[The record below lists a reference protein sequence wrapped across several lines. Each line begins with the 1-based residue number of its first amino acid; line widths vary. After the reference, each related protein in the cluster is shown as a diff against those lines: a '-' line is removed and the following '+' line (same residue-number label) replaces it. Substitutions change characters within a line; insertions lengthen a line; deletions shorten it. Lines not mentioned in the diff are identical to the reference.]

1 MKAYFLS
8 RHIREKMLIL
18 GLVIIAIAF
27 WLPSLIGRT
36 NQLLAEKKLAESKI
50 AEQQPWLDR
59 RDEIDAEEAAAV
71 NKLKPELSFDKLK
84 LTSEITKMAEAASVN
99 PAPIIG
105 AATSSK
111 ATSRQLSISSIR
123 VTLNNVDMPT
133 LVSFY
138 RELAKRSPYISISD
152 CTIQVRQARGGRGGF
167 GAAGA
172 AGAAGANLT
181 FRNGVAAVVQNVGNG
196 VTDSGGPTAAAGRR
210 GGALAAATD
219 PNAPAAQGGR
229 RGGANAQPVL
239 PGNMN
244 VTFVLTAVAIVRPG
258 APVPAAGARS
268 GAAPAV
274 PVAAKSA

>member
-152 CTIQVRQARGGRGGF
+152 CTITVRQARGGRGGF

-172 AGAAGANLT
+172 AGANPT
-181 FRNGVAAVVQNVGNG
+181 FRNGVAAVVQNTGNG
-196 VTDSGGPTAAAGRR
+196 VTDTGAPAAGAAGRR

-219 PNAPAAQGGR
+219 PNAPVVQGGR
-229 RGGANAQPVL
+229 RGGANGLPVL

-268 GAAPAV
+268 GAV
-274 PVAAKSA
+274 PVVPAAAKSA